1 MNSIPLDPDIFTWCN
16 GERVERFKTVFIN
29 AHKFMAW
36 SGFLAKEIQ
45 AWIKFEILSEQLGL
59 QQALNVTETSSVA
72 SEALIGWARGHWE
85 HRLETLYLNE
95 KHNLD
100 VVTCSL
106 LRVKDQYLAFELYHR
121 LKAGEEKFSELSWRY
136 GEGNEKS
143 NGGRFLKQ
151 RYDQLPSGLHP
162 LLRKLKPGEVLKPHR
177 MGEWYVLLTL
187 DELIPA
193 QLDET
198 TQTLLLNRELR
209 QWALAVQE
217 YLTAQLE
224 LGH

>member
-1 MNSIPLDPDIFTWCN
+1 M
-16 GERVERFKTVFIN
+16 
-29 AHKFMAW
+29 
-36 SGFLAKEIQ
+36 
-45 AWIKFEILSEQLGL
+45 
-59 QQALNVTETSSVA
+59 
-72 SEALIGWARGHWE
+72 
-85 HRLETLYLNE
+85 
-95 KHNLD
+95 
-100 VVTCSL
+100 
-106 LRVKDQYLAFELYHR
+106 
-121 LKAGEEKFSELSWRY
+121 
-136 GEGNEKS
+136 
-143 NGGRFLKQ
+143 
-151 RYDQLPSGLHP
+151 PSGLHP